1 MINKRAAKKQG
12 SFLAALSHTR
22 GGPDNF
28 DNGLRDFLLWGGLV
42 ECSCPLTA
50 ITGVVNQSSRCCL
63 HQQTIVPC
71 PNQTR
76 CVRHDLCL
84 HYITLTS
91 ECHS

>member
-50 ITGVVNQSSRCCL
+50 ITGGCQPIVALLSASAGNRSMPKPDEVRSS
-63 HQQTIVPC
+63 
-71 PNQTR
+71 
-76 CVRHDLCL
+76 
-84 HYITLTS
+84 
-91 ECHS
+91 